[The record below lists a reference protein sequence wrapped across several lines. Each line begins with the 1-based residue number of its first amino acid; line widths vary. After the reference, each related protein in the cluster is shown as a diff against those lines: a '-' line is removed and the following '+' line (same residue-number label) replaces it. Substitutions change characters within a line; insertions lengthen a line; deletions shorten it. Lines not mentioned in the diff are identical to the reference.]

1 LCRRARRRRAEDA
14 VPLLE
19 VRDLSKHFFRLSAL
33 HRVSLRV
40 EPGDLLGLIGPNG
53 SGKTTLFNC
62 ATGVLRPSGGQ
73 VLFKGEDI
81 TGLTADAVYRRGI
94 ARTFQL
100 IQLFPEMTV
109 LENLLMAAQERTGTL
124 FGRLLRREEVA
135 ETDRAMKLIEYLGIG
150 AVKDNPAANLSYGQQ
165 KLLDFGM
172 ALMPEPEVILLDEP
186 LAGVNPTMIK
196 SLVGHILDLNARGHT
211 FVVIEHNMEVV
222 MSLCRRI
229 VVLSQG
235 EQIAEGTPAEVAD
248 DPAVLDAYFGR

>member
-1 LCRRARRRRAEDA
+1 M
-14 VPLLE
+14 PLLE
-19 VRDLSKHFFRLSAL
+19 VRGLTKHSFRLSAL
-33 HRVSLRV
+33 SDVSLSV
-40 EPGDLLGLIGPNG
+40 EPGEILGVIGPNG

-62 ATGVLRPSGGQ
+62 VTGVLRPSGGQ
-73 VLFKGEDI
+73 VHFKGEDI
-81 TGLTADAVYRRGI
+81 TGLSADRVHRRGI

-109 LENLLMAAQERTGTL
+109 LESMQLAAQEREGTL
-124 FGRLLRREEVA
+124 LGRLLRREDGKAIGRA
-135 ETDRAMKLIEYLGIG
+135 EELLAYLGIAG
-150 AVKDNPAANLSYGQQ
+150 LRDQLASNLSYGQQ

-172 ALMPEPEVILLDEP
+172 ALMSRPEVILLDEP

-196 SLVGHILDLNARGHT
+196 SLVAHIRALNAQGHT

-235 EQIAEGTPAEVAD
+235 ERIAEGSPAEVAD
-248 DPAVLDAYFGR
+248 NPLVLDAYFGR